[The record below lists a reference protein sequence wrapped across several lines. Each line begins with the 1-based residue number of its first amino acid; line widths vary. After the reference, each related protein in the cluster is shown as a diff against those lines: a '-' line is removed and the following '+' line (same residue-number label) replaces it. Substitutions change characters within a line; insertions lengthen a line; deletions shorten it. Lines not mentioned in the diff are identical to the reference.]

1 MGGNPY
7 RPPGAPGDHGWGRT
21 SAGTGSGGIRTE
33 IKTQNPFS
41 NDRSVPSDSAVQRGD
56 SFTCHHR
63 CQGARRA
70 GLSGARRRRPRPR
83 AANGRP
89 SPRLSPRAAPPAA
102 PGSASPATTAGPG
115 GDGGTPGA
123 AAPGWGGAPLGL
135 LTRGTDG
142 WPPSSSAG
150 SRSAPRS
157 LSPPHPRGLLAVSSD
172 VSLPPT
178 QCRLGNVVPGCEVL
192 RSSQATQPRGLR
204 PYLLLRRRHQ
214 RFPQTCRSPARFGVD
229 DN

>member
-1 MGGNPY
+1 MLRAGRRGRGG
-7 RPPGAPGDHGWGRT
+7 RQSLQTPGGSWGPWLGKDLRWNREW
-21 SAGTGSGGIRTE
+21 GIRTE

-41 NDRSVPSDSAVQRGD
+41 KDRSVPLDSAVKRGD

-83 AANGRP
+83 PRAASGRP

-102 PGSASPATTAGPG
+102 PGSASRATTAGPG

-135 LTRGTDG
+135 LTRGMDR

-150 SRSAPRS
+150 SRAAPKVP
-157 LSPPHPRGLLAVSSD
+157 LPTTHPGGSWRCPVTCRG
-172 VSLPPT
+172 
-178 QCRLGNVVPGCEVL
+178 
-192 RSSQATQPRGLR
+192 
-204 PYLLLRRRHQ
+204 RRRN
-214 RFPQTCRSPARFGVD
+214 AAWEM
-229 DN
+229 